1 MKQTPKN
8 SITLKLKF
16 NHPNAKLP
24 SAQREGDAAYDI
36 YCVEDVVLPVG
47 RVTKIRTGLVFADL
61 APEETREDEFVSRTA
76 SLDPCDCFGNERR
89 DSPTPSAVFPKVEGR
104 GGLASKGIFPVG
116 GIADSN
122 YRGELFV
129 SLANLSGADY
139 SFNAGDRIAQLMFYK
154 IIAETP
160 NNKVHFEQ
168 VHEVLT
174 ETVRGANGFGSSG
187 T

>member
-47 RVTKIRTGLVFADL
+47 RVTKIRPGLVFADL
-61 APEETREDEFVSRTA
+61 APEETRDDEFVSRTA

-129 SLANLSGADY
+129 SLA
-139 SFNAGDRIAQLMFYK
+139 